1 LRGGHRIRKESHPSA
16 SGRGVAKFTL
26 TRGRVRVNFV
36 RSWPGDTERANSP
49 GGARR
54 VVAKFTLTHRHVRV
68 NFAQGSANNCAGAI
82 VVAVVAVVVVVIMV
96 VVVGQGELCSEEP
109 SQGRA

>member
-1 LRGGHRIRKESHPSA
+1 
-16 SGRGVAKFTL
+16 
-26 TRGRVRVNFV
+26 V

-82 VVAVVAVVVVVIMV
+82 VVAVVAVVVVIVV